1 MRIPKRTSLI
11 ANQFGRIGIAFAPAI
26 GLALGFTFSG
36 SSTAEA
42 HDGPQNH
49 VHIMTKPYA
58 GIRNNYWFDYKTDVL
73 EAESELA
80 SDLRRA
86 KTAQDR
92 REAWA
97 EYNRELAD
105 ARHDYRKEMVERG
118 YIRPGKVTVGG

>member
-1 MRIPKRTSLI
+1 MRIPKRRSLI
-11 ANQFGRIGIAFAPAI
+11 ANQFGRIGIAIAPVL
-26 GLALGFTFSG
+26 GLALGFTFAG
-36 SSTAEA
+36 SSAAYA
-42 HDGPQNH
+42 HPGQQNH

-58 GIRNNYWFDYKTDVL
+58 GVRNNYWYDYKSDVE

-105 ARHDYRKEMVERG
+105 ARHDYRKEMIERG
-118 YIRPGKVTVGG
+118 YIRPGRVTVGG

>member
-1 MRIPKRTSLI
+1 MRIPKRTALI
-11 ANQFGRIGIAFAPAI
+11 AQQIGRIGIALAPTL
-26 GLALGFTFSG
+26 GLTLGFALSG
-36 SSTAEA
+36 STAAYA
-42 HDGPQNH
+42 HAGPQNH

-58 GIRNNYWFDYKTDVL
+58 GIRNNYWFDYKSDIE

-105 ARHDYRKEMVERG
+105 ARHDYRKEMVERH
-118 YIRPGKVTVGG
+118 YILPGKVTVGR